1 MAKSSLLLLCC
12 TLFACSVWAQK
23 SLSDP
28 FIPQKLTLKRADLGW
43 TAGSSYLT
51 FAKKTWD
58 AGDDSRSILYTG
70 PQKKE
75 AFDLRLPEMRN
86 KKVDFEI
93 KAGRQEPLFRRQ

>member
-28 FIPQKLTLKRADLGW
+28 FIPQKLELKRADLGW
-43 TAGSSYLT
+43 TANST
-51 FAKKTWD
+51 FFAKKTWD
-58 AGDDSRSILYTG
+58 AGVDSRSILYTG

-86 KKVDFEI
+86 KKVDFQI
-93 KAGRQEPLFRRQ
+93 KAGKPEPLFRRE